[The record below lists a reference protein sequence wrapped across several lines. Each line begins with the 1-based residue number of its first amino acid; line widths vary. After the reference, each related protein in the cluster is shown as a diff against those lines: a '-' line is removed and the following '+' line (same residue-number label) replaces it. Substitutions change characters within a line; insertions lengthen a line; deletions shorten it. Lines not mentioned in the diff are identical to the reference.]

1 VDARPEEPAPRAGAS
16 SPTARIVRR
25 SPGPADPPPPAD
37 PTRPRA
43 RVTRRTDGPPPTLP
57 ASPVAHD
64 EEAVDLPLR
73 VERTGRGPITA
84 SLARFTGVLAVLV
97 LILAIAC
104 VGLLIAVVG
113 SRQPDLVATTDPFT
127 VDRFH
132 NPDGSPLGRLFSGG
146 EWEQVGRWEVVGG
159 ATYLVETPDGRDT
172 GFALL
177 PGSSNRSRI
186 AATFYGLADDAGIV
200 TRYQGPDDY
209 VSLTPVPDQGTWLL
223 RVIVDGETTSEESVG
238 LVGTGDGTRAEIV
251 VRDDNAWVIINGRVT
266 GTYDIAAAP
275 SRGQVG
281 MVAGL
286 SSGSS
291 GRFDDIGRER
301 G

>member
-1 VDARPEEPAPRAGAS
+1 VAEPTPRED
-16 SPTARIVRR
+16 T
-25 SPGPADPPPPAD
+25 
-37 PTRPRA
+37 
-43 RVTRRTDGPPPTLP
+43 
-57 ASPVAHD
+57 
-64 EEAVDLPLR
+64 VDLPLR
-73 VERTGRGPITA
+73 VERTGGGPITS
-84 SLARFTGVLAVLV
+84 SLARYAGVLTVLV
-97 LILAIAC
+97 LVLAIAC

-132 NPDGSPLGRLFSGG
+132 NPDGSGLGRLFSGG

-159 ATYLVETPDGRDT
+159 AAYLVETGEGLDK

-177 PGSSNRSRI
+177 PGTSNRARI
-186 AATFYGLADDAGIV
+186 AATFYGLADDAGLV
-200 TRYQGPDDY
+200 ARYQGPEDH

-223 RVIVDGETTSEESVG
+223 RVIVDGEIASEESVG

-251 VRDDNAWVIINGRVT
+251 VRDDRAWVIINGRVT
-266 GTYDIAAAP
+266 GTYDIADAP